1 MTLLKKEP
9 PDPRTLTL
17 PSPTTSFESLY
28 EGFKPK
34 LKLPPKA
41 APKSR

>member
-1 MTLLKKEP
+1 MTLSKKEP
-9 PDPRTLTL
+9 PDPRTLTV

-34 LKLPPKA
+34 PPPKPV
-41 APKSR
+41 PKGGQ